1 MSKVPFVDLAAQYQR
16 LKSQIDARIQ
26 VVLDHGR
33 YIMGPEV
40 AELEAALCEF
50 AGCKHAIAVSSGT
63 DALVMALMAEGIGP
77 GHAVFLPAFTFTASA
92 EVILLVGA
100 QPVFVDVDAKTFN
113 LDVEH
118 LRSMIKKVEHDGDL
132 EAKAIVPVDLFG
144 LPADYTA
151 IHKVAGEHDLFVIDD
166 AAQSFGA
173 RIGEARIGTLAPVTT
188 TSFFPA
194 KPLGC
199 YGDGGAIFTDDSE
212 RAELLRSIRAHGKGL
227 GKYDIVRV
235 GMNGRLDTLQAAILL
250 PKLAVLDDELE
261 VRERLADRYDAQ
273 LPEAV
278 TTPARQAGKT
288 SAWAQYSILL
298 DDRDRV
304 TAAMGEAGIPT
315 AVYYPLPMHLQPAY
329 ADFGDGK
336 GSLPVSE
343 SLSRRIM
350 SLPMHPY
357 LDESTIDRICTALLE
372 AIR

>member
-288 SAWAQYSILL
+288 SAWAQY
-298 DDRDRV
+298 
-304 TAAMGEAGIPT
+304 
-315 AVYYPLPMHLQPAY
+315 
-329 ADFGDGK
+329 
-336 GSLPVSE
+336 
-343 SLSRRIM
+343 
-350 SLPMHPY
+350 
-357 LDESTIDRICTALLE
+357 
-372 AIR
+372 